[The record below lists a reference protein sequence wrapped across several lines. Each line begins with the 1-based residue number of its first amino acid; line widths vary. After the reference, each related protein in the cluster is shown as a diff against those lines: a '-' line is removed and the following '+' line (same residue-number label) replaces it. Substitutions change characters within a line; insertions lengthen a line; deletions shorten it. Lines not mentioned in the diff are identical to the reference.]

1 MKLAIGSTKAGLT
14 LKKYVIEFLEKTGYT
29 VDDLGMKEGGE
40 FVPYYESAAA
50 VAKAVSD
57 GKYEKAIIICGTGAG
72 SVIVA
77 NKFKGVYAVHASSEF
92 EASRATIIN
101 QANVLCLGEWM
112 TPPQHGIEMVKAWLN
127 SKPGEGFEP
136 QWQEFLNNG
145 VQQVKEIE
153 DKNLK

>member
-14 LKKYVIEFLEKTGYT
+14 LKKNVIEFLEKEGYM

-50 VAKAVSD
+50 VAEAVSE

-77 NKFKGVYAVHASSEF
+77 NKFKGAYAVQASS
-92 EASRATIIN
+92 AVTVIVVDPSVSRSVNGWRRRIAAVPYAAAISPTVAI
-101 QANVLCLGEWM
+101 ANGTAGE
-112 TPPQHGIEMVKAWLN
+112 KRRAALA
-127 SKPGEGFEP
+127 
-136 QWQEFLNNG
+136 
-145 VQQVKEIE
+145 
-153 DKNLK
+153 